1 MVALIAFSLIPIVS
15 QAADKAKDAAN
26 YIPSF
31 KMDIK
36 EQHPMPSTSGLSIL
50 SGNIPVAAGKQGQGD
65 HPLCASAT
73 DPHCANS
80 VDINANLIIPPC
92 YSATDRVCIEGLE
105 IGTEGKPLES
115 AVLDHEFM
123 GTKTPGDN
131 KLGLPAGGSGSIWTA
146 PSLAHQGNALSYA
159 VVIQASYL
167 LDKKIAASSQQ
178 FDAGYFKADV
188 IPVNMKKGSY
198 CGYEIYE
205 VAKDEYY
212 GEVNTTSRKVG
223 SCNGDTMNECI
234 LTETGFCAAP
244 AEFLPNT
251 RVALTLRMD
260 SKLTGWLFGR
270 MKDVDIAITSLDSKT
285 NKLRVEATSVN
296 LLTGTGSVAKKDL
309 ANYPDLYTFKKKTWW
324 SGDGKFEDSYALGGS
339 SFGTVS
345 GFEEF
350 AAWEKLIKPDPRDN
364 WRWNF
369 ASSSG
374 DKGTNCFEKAGK
386 DKLIGLVTTNA
397 PIYWGGAP
405 IFQDGSLNYKV
416 AGLHLKADG
425 TLFKGSYDLAIRS
438 DVARCLYGFS
448 NAPIMA
454 NVSVLSTE
462 GEGQLVATELV
473 TEKGGWITLSAKNFT
488 FSSPTIKVKLS
499 QTGST
504 PQATS
509 KGAKTSSAAPITKK
523 TIACVKGKTTKK
535 VTGMNPTCPKG
546 YTKIQPPIY
555 TEEPSPRP
563 QSSFSSVHKYQ
574 HILGLI
580 VLGCAS

>member
-1 MVALIAFSLIPIVS
+1 MKTRATFRTTLMVALIAFSLIPIVS

-146 PSLAHQGNALSYA
+146 PSLAHQGNELSYA
-159 VVIQASYL
+159 VVISAYYR

-178 FDAGYFKADV
+178 FDPGYFKADV

-198 CGYEIYE
+198 CAYEIYE

-212 GEVNTTSRKVG
+212 GEVNISSRPVG
-223 SCNGDTMNECI
+223 KCNGDTLYECI
-234 LTETGFCAAP
+234 MTETGFCAAP

-509 KGAKTSSAAPITKK
+509 KGAKTSSAAPNTKK

-535 VTGMNPTCPKG
+535 VTGNNPTCPKG
-546 YTKIQPPIY
+546 YTKI
-555 TEEPSPRP
+555 
-563 QSSFSSVHKYQ
+563 
-574 HILGLI
+574 
-580 VLGCAS
+580 

>member
-1 MVALIAFSLIPIVS
+1 V
-15 QAADKAKDAAN
+15 
-26 YIPSF
+26 
-31 KMDIK
+31 DIK
-36 EQHPMPSTSGLSIL
+36 EQYPFPGSVLSAL
-50 SGNIPVAAGKQGQGD
+50 RGNIPVAEGKQGQGD

-80 VDINANLIIPPC
+80 VSINAELVIPPC
-92 YSATDRVCIEGLE
+92 YSAADQVCIEGLE
-105 IGTEGKPLES
+105 IGVEGKPLES
-115 AVLDHEFM
+115 AALDHEFE
-123 GTKTPGDN
+123 GKKTPGDN

-159 VVIQASYL
+159 VVIQARYL

-178 FDAGYFKADV
+178 FDADYFKANV

-212 GEVNTTSRKVG
+212 GEVNTGSRQVG
-223 SCNGDTMNECI
+223 KCNGDSMNECI

-244 AEFLPNT
+244 AEFLPDT

-296 LLTGTGSVAKKDL
+296 LVTGTASVAKKDL
-309 ANYPDLYTFKKKTWW
+309 ANYPDIYAFKKKTWW
-324 SGDGKFEDSYALGGS
+324 SGDGKFEDSYANGGTS
-339 SFGTVS
+339 YTTIS
-345 GFEEF
+345 GFEDF
-350 AAWEKLIKPDPRDN
+350 AAWEKLIKPHPKDN

-369 ASSSG
+369 ASIG
-374 DKGTNCFEKAGK
+374 LGKGANCFEKAGK

-405 IFQDGSLNYKV
+405 IFQDGSLNYQV

-438 DVARCLYGFS
+438 EVARCLYGFS

-473 TEKGGWITLSAKNFT
+473 TEKDGWITLNAKNFT

-499 QTGST
+499 QAGSAPRAT
-504 PQATS
+504 P
-509 KGAKTSSAAPITKK
+509 KEAKKSSAAPITKK
-523 TIACVKGKTTKK
+523 TIACVKGKTIKK
-535 VTGMNPTCPKG
+535 VTGNNPSCPKG
-546 YTKIQPPIY
+546 YTKI
-555 TEEPSPRP
+555 
-563 QSSFSSVHKYQ
+563 
-574 HILGLI
+574 
-580 VLGCAS
+580 

>member
-1 MVALIAFSLIPIVS
+1 MKTRATFKTTLVAALIAFSLVPIVS
-15 QAADKAKDAAN
+15 QATSHSKDASQ
-26 YIPSF
+26 YVPSF
-31 KMDIK
+31 QMDIK
-36 EQHPMPSTSGLSIL
+36 EQYPFPGSVLSAL
-50 SGNIPVAAGKQGQGD
+50 RGNIPVAAGKQGQGD

-80 VDINANLIIPPC
+80 VSINAELVIPPC
-92 YSATDRVCIEGLE
+92 YSAADRVCIEGLE
-105 IGTEGKPLES
+105 IGAEGKPLES
-115 AVLDHEFM
+115 AVLDHEV
-123 GTKTPGDN
+123 TAKKTPEDN

-159 VVIQASYL
+159 VVIQARYL

-178 FDAGYFKADV
+178 FDADYFKADV
-188 IPVNMKKGSY
+188 IPVTMKKGSY

-212 GEVNTTSRKVG
+212 GEVNTGSRQVG
-223 SCNGDTMNECI
+223 SCNGDSMNECI

-296 LLTGTGSVAKKDL
+296 LVTGTASVAKKDL
-309 ANYPDLYTFKKKTWW
+309 VNYPDLYAYKKKTWW
-324 SGDGKFEDSYALGGS
+324 SGDGKFEDSYANGGTLYS
-339 SFGTVS
+339 TIS

-350 AAWEKLIKPDPRDN
+350 AAWEKLIKPHPEDN

-369 ASSSG
+369 ASIG
-374 DKGTNCFEKAGK
+374 LGKGTNCFEKAGK

-405 IFQDGSLNYKV
+405 IYEGGSLNYKV
-416 AGLHLKADG
+416 AGLHLKADD

-454 NVSVLSTE
+454 NVSVTSSD
-462 GEGQLVATELV
+462 GGAQNVATELV
-473 TEKGGWITLSAKNFT
+473 TEKDGWITLKAKNFT
-488 FSSPTIKVKLS
+488 FSSPTIKVKLT
-499 QTGST
+499 QAGST

-509 KGAKTSSAAPITKK
+509 KAAKTPSVAPITKK

-535 VTGMNPTCPKG
+535 VTGNNPTCPAG
-546 YTKIQPPIY
+546 YTK
-555 TEEPSPRP
+555 
-563 QSSFSSVHKYQ
+563 K
-574 HILGLI
+574 
-580 VLGCAS
+580 